1 MLGFLRLQDTCLG
14 MPIDTARFQAML
26 KEMKEIYDK
35 DPVGA
40 VRGKS
45 FIKILDAYCLYE
57 LSRLGIKPE
66 ADMTIG
72 TGEKGHKKTKVIM
85 KQEVTIFG
93 SHRPKDIDVCV
104 YSSESGA
111 LLAVSTRS
119 QMSSV
124 GKNIINYYE
133 GIIGDVISL
142 HQRSPCLVIGEI
154 YLLPTAPIKLK
165 DGKVMKEK
173 IDYNAIARLF
183 KNITNRSS
191 SDAPPDKYEQF
202 AFLVVD
208 FSKPQPELIDLGSKY
223 EDLKIDDFFDKLLET
238 YNERNPFLRLGT

>member
-1 MLGFLRLQDTCLG
+1 
-14 MPIDTARFQAML
+14 MPIDTGRFQAML
-26 KEMKEIYDK
+26 KEMKDIYDK

-45 FIKILDAYCLYE
+45 FIKILDSYCLYE
-57 LSRLGIKPE
+57 LSRLGIKAE
-66 ADMTIG
+66 ENISIG
-72 TGEKGHKKTKVIM
+72 SGENGHKKTKVMM

-93 SHRPKDIDVCV
+93 SHRPKDIDICI

-142 HQRSPCLVIGEI
+142 HQRSPCLVIGEV
-154 YLLPTAPIKLK
+154 YLVPTAPIKIK

-173 IDYNAIARLF
+173 IDYNNIARLF
-183 KNITNRSS
+183 KNITNRAT
-191 SDAPPDKYEQF
+191 SDASPDKYEHF

-208 FSKPQPELIDLGSKY
+208 FSKPQPELIDLGTRY
-223 EDLKIDDFFDKLLET
+223 EDLKIDNFFDKLLET